1 MKQVIKSKFSN
12 IFYIFIATFLI
23 FFIILSGLEINFSKH
38 IIPLLFCP
46 VSLFSQ
52 TSQLEFITLESKANG
67 IVVQLKMD
75 TIPDINNITAWQA
88 NSGWFYITLYQV
100 TGDSSALMPRK
111 IPSDITDFQIIEN
124 DESLQLGIRLIK
136 TIENHEFSSLEDENS
151 IVASLHYSTEYL
163 AQLDTVKKM
172 NLR

>member
-1 MKQVIKSKFSN
+1 
-12 IFYIFIATFLI
+12 
-23 FFIILSGLEINFSKH
+23 
-38 IIPLLFCP
+38 
-46 VSLFSQ
+46 
-52 TSQLEFITLESKANG
+52 
-67 IVVQLKMD
+67 MD
-75 TIPDINNITAWQA
+75 TLPDIKNITAWQA

-172 NLR
+172 NLGQQKKGMPPGLRNWLYITGTGLTVSGLLQDSEDRMNSQTQSGLGVLITTFLLDLIW

>member
-1 MKQVIKSKFSN
+1 
-12 IFYIFIATFLI
+12 
-23 FFIILSGLEINFSKH
+23 
-38 IIPLLFCP
+38 
-46 VSLFSQ
+46 
-52 TSQLEFITLESKANG
+52 
-67 IVVQLKMD
+67 MD
-75 TIPDINNITAWQA
+75 TLPNINNITAWQA

-136 TIENHEFSSLEDENS
+136 TIENHEFSSLVDENS

-172 NLR
+172 NLGQQNKEMPQEIRDWLYITGTGLTVAGLLLDSDDRMNSQTQSGLGVLITTFLLDLIW